1 MSTTQ
6 IEQLM
11 ERVAKLEQLLL
22 DKTIA
27 ELKKKAGSKS
37 TKDEKTPARKKV
49 KRNEAG
55 QTINKDGTPRKARA
69 IGGYQVF
76 SNEKR
81 AEVRLLLEK
90 GGTKKVMP
98 CEVVRELARM
108 WKELDAD
115 EQQVWKDE
123 ANEQEK
129 AKTTFITAS
138 WRPVVAPPPRPPSPV
153 KLDDEDESSDVELEE
168 NSGSEDDEDSEDSED

>member
-22 DKTIA
+22 DKTIT
-27 ELKKKAGSKS
+27 ELEKKAGSKS
-37 TKDEKTPARKKV
+37 TSDEKAPARKKV
-49 KRNEAG
+49 KRNEHG
-55 QTINKDGTPRKARA
+55 QALNNDGTPRKARA

-76 SNEKR
+76 SNAKR
-81 AEVRLLLEK
+81 TQVRLLLEK

-98 CEVVRELARM
+98 CEVVKELGRM

-115 EQQVWKDE
+115 EQQMWKDE
-123 ANEQEK
+123 AKEQEK
-129 AKTTFITAS
+129 EKTAT
-138 WRPVVAPPPRPPSPV
+138 VAPPPRAPSPI
-153 KLDDEDESSDVELEE
+153 KLDDEDEGSDVELEE
-168 NSGSEDDEDSEDSED
+168 NSGSEDEEDSED